1 MNEMTF
7 LQLQNEDKNAD
18 RMAYIDFKIRFTGFI
33 NRSDLTS
40 MFGLASAAAS
50 NMMTKYLELRPDNM
64 EYDRKLRA
72 NTITDKYKP
81 LLSIDADTALGMLA
95 NGFNKNKLIDNP
107 IVPYA
112 RIGQIDNPLV
122 DNIDDV
128 AKITRA
134 MARGYAI
141 STKYDSKS
149 SDYHDKRIVL
159 PTALLFNGKDW
170 MFRAFCKRDKDGK
183 FKNFRFTRA
192 LNVEEI
198 VDHLKTPQEDIS
210 QDKMWNTQIPLLLLP
225 HSDRTEDEVNKIK
238 YDFGFHA
245 ESKLIKTERAA
256 FILMLK
262 SQWLIDDRTDEEK
275 EKDIKNNCEPYYNFE
290 LSNKDM
296 VTILLDSLDT

>member
-50 NMMTKYLELRPDNM
+50 NMMAKYLELRPENM
-64 EYDRKLRA
+64 EYDPKLRA
-72 NTITDKYKP
+72 NVITNKYKP
-81 LLSIDADTALGMLA
+81 LVNIDADTALGMLA

-112 RIGQIDNPLV
+112 RIGYIDNPL
-122 DNIDDV
+122 DTDAI

-141 STKYDSKS
+141 STKYYSKS
-149 SDYHDKRIVL
+149 SGDYSKRTIL

-170 MFRAFCKRDKDGK
+170 IFRAFCKKNKELGK
-183 FKNFRFTRA
+183 FKFFNFARA
-192 LNVEEI
+192 LKVEEEFE
-198 VDHLKTPQEDIS
+198 HLRTSQEDIS
-210 QDKMWNTQIPLLLLP
+210 QDKMWNTMIPLLLIP
-225 HSDRTEDEVNKIK
+225 HQDRTESEVNIIK
-238 YDFGFHA
+238 YDFGFHG

-256 FILMLK
+256 FIFMLK
-262 SQWLIDDRTDEEK
+262 HQWLIDDRTDEKK
-275 EKDIKNNCEPYYNFE
+275 EKDIKNNCKPYYNFE

-296 VTILLDSLDT
+296 VTILLESLDT

>member
-50 NMMTKYLELRPDNM
+50 NMMAKYLELRPGNM

-95 NGFNKNKLIDNP
+95 NGFNKNKLTDNP
-107 IVPYA
+107 IVPYS
-112 RIGQIDNPLV
+112 RIGYIDNPL
-122 DNIDDV
+122 DTDAV

-141 STKYDSKS
+141 STKYYSKS
-149 SDYHDKRIVL
+149 SGDYDKRTIL

-170 MFRAFCKRDKDGK
+170 MFRAFCKKNKGVGK
-183 FKNFRFTRA
+183 FKFFNFARA
-192 LNVEEI
+192 LKVEEEFE
-198 VDHLKTPQEDIS
+198 HLRTSQEDIS
-210 QDKMWNTQIPLLLLP
+210 QDKMWNTQIPLLLIP
-225 HSDRTEDEVNKIK
+225 HPDRNEKDIKIIK
-238 YDFGFHA
+238 YDFGFHG

-256 FILMLK
+256 FIYMLK
-262 SQWLIDDRTDEEK
+262 HQWMIDDRTDEKK
-275 EKDIKNNCEPYYNFE
+275 EEDRKKNLKPYYNFE
-290 LSNKDM
+290 LSNRDM
-296 VTILLDSLDT
+296 VKILLESLDT

>member
-50 NMMTKYLELRPDNM
+50 NMMAKYLELRPDNM

-95 NGFNKNKLIDNP
+95 NGFNKNKLTDNP
-107 IVPYA
+107 IVPYS
-112 RIGQIDNPLV
+112 RVGYIDNPL
-122 DNIDDV
+122 DTDAV

-134 MARGYAI
+134 MARGYAV
-141 STKYDSKS
+141 STKYYSKS
-149 SDYHDKRIVL
+149 SGDYGKRTVL

-170 MFRAFCKRDKDGK
+170 MFRAFCKKNKDLGK
-183 FKNFRFTRA
+183 FKFFNFSRA
-192 LNVEEI
+192 LNVEEEFE
-198 VDHLKTPQEDIS
+198 HLRTSQEDIS
-210 QDKMWNTQIPLLLLP
+210 QDKMWNTMIPLLLIP
-225 HSDRTEDEVNKIK
+225 HRDRTENEVKIIK
-238 YDFGFHA
+238 YDFGFHG

-256 FILMLK
+256 FIFMLK
-262 SQWLIDDRTDEEK
+262 YQWLIDDRTDEKK
-275 EKDIKNNCEPYYNFE
+275 EEDRKNNLKPYYNFE
-290 LSNKDM
+290 LSNRDM
-296 VTILLDSLDT
+296 VKILIDSLES

>member
-7 LQLQNEDKNAD
+7 LQLQSEDKNAD

-50 NMMTKYLELRPDNM
+50 NMMAKYLELRPDNM

-112 RIGQIDNPLV
+112 RIGYIDNPL
-122 DNIDDV
+122 DTDTV

-141 STKYDSKS
+141 STKYLSES
-149 SDYHDKRIVL
+149 SGCHDKRIVT
-159 PTALLFNGKDW
+159 PTALIFNGKDW
-170 MFRAFCKRDKDGK
+170 IFRAFCKRNKGK
-183 FKNFRFTRA
+183 EQFKFFNFTRA
-192 LNVEEI
+192 TYVEEI
-198 VDHLKTPQEDIS
+198 VDHLRKPQEDIS
-210 QDKMWNTQIPLLLLP
+210 QDKMWNTQIPLLLIP
-225 HSDRTEDEVNKIK
+225 HPDRNEKEVKIIK
-238 YDFGFHA
+238 TDFGFSG

-256 FILMLK
+256 FIYMLK
-262 SQWLIDDRTDEEK
+262 RQWMIDDRTEEDK
-275 EKDIKNNCEPYYNFE
+275 EEDRKNNKKKYYNFE
-290 LSNKDM
+290 LSNRDM
-296 VTILLDSLDT
+296 VKILIDSLE

>member
-149 SDYHDKRIVL
+149 SEI
-159 PTALLFNGKDW
+159 G
-170 MFRAFCKRDKDGK
+170 RASCR
-183 FKNFRFTRA
+183 
-192 LNVEEI
+192 
-198 VDHLKTPQEDIS
+198 
-210 QDKMWNTQIPLLLLP
+210 
-225 HSDRTEDEVNKIK
+225 
-238 YDFGFHA
+238 
-245 ESKLIKTERAA
+245 ER
-256 FILMLK
+256 
-262 SQWLIDDRTDEEK
+262 
-275 EKDIKNNCEPYYNFE
+275 
-290 LSNKDM
+290 
-296 VTILLDSLDT
+296 V